1 MQIRWMRFFFVLLFV
16 TLLNAGALLDSVS
29 FGSLH
34 IRPDL
39 LLIMLVFVSINSSA
53 GDAVLASFA
62 IGFAADISGE
72 AMGPYMITY
81 GLFGSFIAQL
91 QKVMVVKKIVH
102 QVMAI
107 FVIGLLTGC
116 IGQLLLGFKMGEPVS
131 NYFKMVSGTA
141 IFSCLVGPLLWF
153 VLSALSL
160 SAGAGQ
166 GSGRQLS
173 NR

>member
-16 TLLNAGALLDSVS
+16 TLLNAGELLESVS

-34 IRPDL
+34 IKPDL
-39 LLIMLVFVSINSSA
+39 LLAMLVFVSINSSTS
-53 GDAVLASFA
+53 DAVLASFA

-81 GLFGSFIAQL
+81 GLFGSFISQL
-91 QKVMVVKKIVH
+91 QKVMVVKKIIH

-107 FVIGLLTGC
+107 FVISLLSGC
-116 IGQLLLGFKMGEPVS
+116 VVRLLLGFKMGEGVS
-131 NYFKMVSGTA
+131 NYFQMVAGTA
-141 IFSCLVGPLLWF
+141 VFSGLAGPLLWF

-160 SAGAGQ
+160 VVNTGQ
-166 GSGRQLS
+166 GPGRRLS